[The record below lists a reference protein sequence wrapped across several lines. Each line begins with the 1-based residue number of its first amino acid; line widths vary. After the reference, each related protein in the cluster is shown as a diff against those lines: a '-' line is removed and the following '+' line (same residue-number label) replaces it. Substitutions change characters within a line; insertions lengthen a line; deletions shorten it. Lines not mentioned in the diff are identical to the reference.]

1 MNRNAHHFVFAP
13 KWRRPILTPDIM
25 AEVTKHVKRICELKD
40 IELLAINTDPA
51 KPDHI
56 HIMANLPQTMGPSKA
71 MALIKWYSSLYT
83 RRKYPF
89 FQWQRKFWS
98 GSIGGGMKRVKQYIK
113 EQ

>member
-1 MNRNAHHFVFAP
+1 MSRNAHHFVFAP

-40 IELLAINTDPA
+40 IELLAINTDPE

-56 HIMANLPQTMGPSKA
+56 HIMASLPQSMSPAKA
-71 MALIKWYSSLYT
+71 MHVIKGYSSTYT
-83 RRKYPF
+83 RRKYPHF
-89 FQWQRKFWS
+89 KWQRRYWS
-98 GSIGGGMKRVKQYIK
+98 GSIGSGMKRVKQYVN